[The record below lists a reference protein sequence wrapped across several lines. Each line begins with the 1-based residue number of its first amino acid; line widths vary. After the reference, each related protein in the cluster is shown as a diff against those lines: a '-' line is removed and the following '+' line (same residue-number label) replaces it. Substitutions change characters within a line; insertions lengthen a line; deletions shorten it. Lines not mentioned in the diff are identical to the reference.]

1 MTTYGW
7 FFNIWIIMP
16 DINPEIQKEAVKEA
30 LKEWLNEQFATFGKF
45 SLTALISTAFI
56 GVVYLW
62 LAGHGWT
69 K

>member
-1 MTTYGW
+1 
-7 FFNIWIIMP
+7 MP